1 MGRDEKVYELAELI
15 DRLRGK
21 IGFGYLPAA
30 DVRRYNQLMSELYDA
45 GEYKEGQE
53 TENNEKENEK

>member
-30 DVRRYNQLMSELYDA
+30 DVRRYNQLMSELYGT
-45 GEYKEGQE
+45 GEYREGKEKDG
-53 TENNEKENEK
+53 TS